1 MVIIISGEISL
12 FPYLDMVEGLLIGM
26 TSITHKHTVS
36 DTFLPSL
43 THKYEVDVKIY
54 G

>member
-12 FPYLDMVEGLLIGM
+12 FPYLDMVKGLLIGM
-26 TSITHKHTVS
+26 TSITHKHSVS
-36 DTFLPSL
+36 LSL
-43 THKYEVDVKIY
+43 THKHEVDLKVY